1 VSRVLSLLVRNW
13 PLRLGAIALSLV
25 LYAGLVVAQ
34 NARVWP
40 GQVPITPIHQ
50 PPGTFLLNGLG
61 DVTSIRYLA
70 PVDVQSQVTNASF
83 IATADLSGVGSYPG
97 GAPVSVPVTVV
108 APDKR
113 IQVLGWT
120 PPTVVATLDPVITR
134 DIPVRVDRGTVP
146 AGLTAGEPSV
156 DRTTVTARGASSL
169 VGQISAAVARVSIDA
184 SGINVD
190 GNVDL
195 VAVDDKGDAVAPV
208 NLEPATVHVKILVG
222 QQLSSRTVA
231 IVPAVT
237 GTLAEGYAVR
247 DVQVDPL
254 TATVSGTQA
263 VIGALDS
270 IATAPI
276 DVTNRTTDL
285 TATVA
290 LDPPDNVTID
300 GSGQVRVR
308 VRVIAE
314 SGSRSFGAG
323 LQLAGTRS
331 DLTYR
336 LSVPDVL
343 VTLGGTQAALAAV
356 DPASL
361 AAIADVGGLDAGA
374 SSVLVRFQA
383 PPGTTLVAITP
394 ARVTVTVVV
403 PATPTP
409 SPSPTPAPSPSESPA
424 I

>member
-1 VSRVLSLLVRNW
+1 MSRALSLLVRNW

-70 PVDVQSQVTNASF
+70 PVDVQSQVTNSSF

-108 APDKR
+108 APDRR
-113 IQVLGWT
+113 IQVLGWS

-134 DIPVRVDRGTVP
+134 DVPVRVDRGTVP
-146 AGLTAGEPSV
+146 AGLTAGAPSV
-156 DRTTVTARGASSL
+156 DRTTVTVRGASSL

-195 VAVDDKGDAVAPV
+195 VAVDDKGDPVAPV
-208 NLEPATVHVKILVG
+208 NLEPATVHVRILVG
-222 QQLSSRTVA
+222 QQLSSRTVPV
-231 IVPAVT
+231 VPTVT
-237 GTLAEGYAVR
+237 GTLADGYTVR
-247 DVQVDPL
+247 DVRVDPL
-254 TATVSGTQA
+254 TVTVGGTEA
-263 VIGALDS
+263 LIGSLDS
-270 IATAPI
+270 IATVPI

-285 TATVA
+285 TTTVA

-300 GSGQVRVR
+300 GPAQVTVR

-323 LQLAGTRS
+323 LLLIGTRS
-331 DLTYR
+331 DRSYR

-361 AAIADVGGLDAGA
+361 AATVDVSGLDSGT
-374 SSVLVRFQA
+374 STIVVRFQA
-383 PPGTTLVAITP
+383 PPGTTLVAVMP
-394 ARVTVTVVV
+394 ARVVVTVVV

-409 SPSPTPAPSPSESPA
+409 SPSPTPAPTPSASPGV
-424 I
+424 